1 VSASARV
8 AGGGRRGGA
17 RPWRSGAWP
26 LALAWS
32 PPWPMLLHRLAC
44 APVVWVGGAA
54 IFTEGK
60 AVFVFGFYFI
70 LIFKLLNIERYL
82 II

>member
-1 VSASARV
+1 MSASARV

-17 RPWRSGAWP
+17 QPWRSGAWP

-54 IFTEGK
+54 IFYGGK
-60 AVFVFGFYFI
+60 SCFRVWFLFHFN
-70 LIFKLLNIERYL
+70 L
-82 II
+82 

>member
-1 VSASARV
+1 
-8 AGGGRRGGA
+8 
-17 RPWRSGAWP
+17 
-26 LALAWS
+26 
-32 PPWPMLLHRLAC
+32 MLLHRLAC

-70 LIFKLLNIERYL
+70 LIFKLLNIKTK
-82 II
+82 ISFSFGI